1 MRTARL
7 IAAAALSLVGAC
19 TSPLSRQG
27 PQPPVGARLT
37 DASYTFAPA
46 PGNAGGAVMDASV
59 LVREALAG
67 KGYRESPNGRYRLEI
82 GLASA
87 PPDVAVQRPENG
99 AEGVKGTIHPI
110 VFCRPQRYV
119 LTVGMIDRT
128 DGSLL
133 FRNASAA
140 RHCGGSPAKILS
152 KLVRT
157 AVSG

>member
-1 MRTARL
+1 
-7 IAAAALSLVGAC
+7 
-19 TSPLSRQG
+19 
-27 PQPPVGARLT
+27 
-37 DASYTFAPA
+37 
-46 PGNAGGAVMDASV
+46 MDASV

-87 PPDVAVQRPENG
+87 PPAVEVQRPENS
-99 AEGVKGTIHPI
+99 AQSVKGTTHPF

-128 DGSLL
+128 NGSLL
-133 FRNASAA
+133 FRNAAAA
-140 RHCGGSPAKILS
+140 RHCGGSPAKILPE
-152 KLVRT
+152 LVRT

>member
-1 MRTARL
+1 MRTAWL

-27 PQPPVGARLT
+27 PLPPAGTRLT

-46 PGNAGGAVMDASV
+46 PGDAGGTETEASE
-59 LVREALAG
+59 LVRAALAS

-87 PPDVAVQRPENG
+87 PPDVEVLRPESN
-99 AEGVKGTIHPI
+99 AESVKGMMHPI
-110 VFCRPQRYV
+110 VLCRPRRYV

-128 DGSLL
+128 NGSLL
-133 FRNASAA
+133 FRNAAA
-140 RHCGGSPAKILS
+140 TRHCGGSPAKILPE
-152 KLVRT
+152 LVRA

>member
-27 PQPPVGARLT
+27 PLPPAGARLT

-46 PGNAGGAVMDASV
+46 PGDAGGTVMEASE
-59 LVREALAG
+59 LVRAALAG
-67 KGYRESPNGRYRLEI
+67 KGYRESSNGRYRLEI

-87 PPDVAVQRPENG
+87 PPDVEVQRPESS
-99 AEGVKGTIHPI
+99 AESVKGAMHPV

-128 DGSLL
+128 NGSLL
-133 FRNASAA
+133 FRNAAAA
-140 RHCGGSPAKILS
+140 RHCGGSPAKILPE
-152 KLVRT
+152 LVRT